1 VRKLQ
6 LHRPGG
12 AAILARVMLALDV
25 LPDISALVQQY
36 ALPLLTKVLGAIV
49 LWVIG
54 GIVITGACAGVR
66 KAMTARGL
74 DQTFASYVNA
84 ALSVLLK
91 IALLV
96 AILGI
101 FGVEST
107 SFAAVLAAAGVAI
120 GMAWSGLLANFAA
133 GVFLVVL
140 RPFKVGDTISAGG
153 VTGDVREIGL
163 FATALDT
170 IDNVRVFIGNNKLFS
185 DNIVNYSANS
195 FRRVE
200 LKAQVAHGVNLH
212 ELATKLIARLKQ
224 VPNVVPSPAPCV
236 DILEFNAAG
245 TVLYVRPFCNN
256 AHYWQVLDESQR
268 AIAEVTASLPVP
280 APHSVH
286 YNK

>member
-1 VRKLQ
+1 
-6 LHRPGG
+6 
-12 AAILARVMLALDV
+12 MLATLDI
-25 LPDISALVQQY
+25 LPDISALVQTY
-36 ALPLLTKVLGAIV
+36 AIPLLWKVIGAIV
-49 LWVIG
+49 LWIVGGLIIG
-54 GIVITGACAGVR
+54 AGTSVLR

-74 DQTFASYVNA
+74 DQTFATYVNG

-96 AILGI
+96 AILGV

-133 GVFLVVL
+133 GIFLVVL
-140 RPFKVGDTISAGG
+140 RPFKLGDTISAAG

-170 IDNVRVFIGNNKLFS
+170 VDNVRVFVGNNKLFS
-185 DNIVNYSANS
+185 DNIVNYSANPL
-195 FRRVE
+195 RRVE
-200 LKAQVAHGVNLH
+200 LRAQVAHGVNLH
-212 ELATKLIARLKQ
+212 ELAGKLIARLKQ
-224 VPNVVPSPAPCV
+224 VPNVSQSPAPLV
-236 DILEFNAAG
+236 DIFEFNAAG

-256 AHYWQVLDESQR
+256 QHYWQVLDDSQR
-268 AIAEVTASLPVP
+268 VIAEVTGNLPVP

-286 YNK
+286 FNK